1 MGAVIAAIASVMSW
15 SAFLSVKS
23 GKNPQVPAALSP
35 IAFIIA
41 LLTSAVFVQQ
51 TLGRGVVVI
60 PAGEVGVIE
69 TMGTVSTETLN
80 SGVYFLNPLSKV
92 VTYSTRLQDIK
103 ETVDTS
109 SKEGLGF
116 NLDVSLQYRLDPQ
129 KAGEVFSSL
138 GDEGQQ
144 KEIII
149 SRFRSFI
156 RENTARYDLSEIYG
170 EKRPEISQALALAMK
185 NQLEP
190 LGFVVEEALLR
201 NVILPENIQKAI
213 QEKVEMEQS
222 NQKKELELISA
233 RKDAERKIVE
243 AQGVAD
249 SQKILSES
257 LTDNII
263 KMKAIEATQ
272 KLAESQN
279 TKVLIMG
286 GGQDKL
292 PLILSDP

>member
-1 MGAVIAAIASVMSW
+1 
-15 SAFLSVKS
+15 
-23 GKNPQVPAALSP
+23 
-35 IAFIIA
+35 
-41 LLTSAVFVQQ
+41 
-51 TLGRGVVVI
+51 
-60 PAGEVGVIE
+60 
-69 TMGTVSTETLN
+69 
-80 SGVYFLNPLSKV
+80 
-92 VTYSTRLQDIK
+92 
-103 ETVDTS
+103 
-109 SKEGLGF
+109 
-116 NLDVSLQYRLDPQ
+116 
-129 KAGEVFSSL
+129 
-138 GDEGQQ
+138 
-144 KEIII
+144 
-149 SRFRSFI
+149 
-156 RENTARYDLSEIYG
+156 
-170 EKRPEISQALALAMK
+170 MK
-185 NQLEP
+185 TQLEP

-213 QEKVEMEQS
+213 QAKVEMEQS

-257 LTDNII
+257 LTDKIL

>member
-1 MGAVIAAIASVMSW
+1 MGAIIAAIATLISW
-15 SAFLSVKS
+15 SAFITVKS
-23 GKNPQVPAALSP
+23 GDNPKISAALRP
-35 IAFIIA
+35 ITFCIA
-41 LLTSAVFVQQ
+41 LLTSALFLQQ
-51 TLGRGVVVI
+51 TLGRGIVVI
-60 PAGEVGVIE
+60 PAGQVGVIE
-69 TMGTVSTETLN
+69 TMGKVSTNTLN
-80 SGVYFLNPLSKV
+80 SGVYFLNPLSEV

-129 KAGEVFSSL
+129 KAGQVFSTL
-138 GDEGQQ
+138 GDENQQ

-149 SRFRSFI
+149 SRFRSLI
-156 RENTARYDLSEIYG
+156 RENTAKYDLSAIYG
-170 EKRPEISQALALAMK
+170 EKRPEISQTLAQAMK
-185 NQLEP
+185 TQLEP
-190 LGFVVEEALLR
+190 LGFIVEEALLR

-213 QEKVEMEQS
+213 QAKVEMEQS

-233 RKDAERKIVE
+233 RKDAERKIIE
-243 AQGVAD
+243 ARGVAD

-257 LTDNII
+257 LTDKIL

-292 PLILSDP
+292 PLIFSDP